1 MNASILDKPIV
12 LALNSAWQVIGH
24 RTVRQ
29 ALVAL
34 TGGDRENPPALGL
47 DIVYPKTG
55 DEEWNFDRPLSL
67 TPVKWEEWFT
77 LPVRTF
83 DFSISTAKQKV
94 RVPTVII
101 AANFSRM
108 PMTEPRLSREA
119 IYERDAG
126 VCQYTGEFVGRGGNL
141 DHVVPRA
148 RGGRDSFEN
157 LVWSKRRVNSEKA
170 DRLPSEVGLRLI
182 RSPRAPKRVP
192 VSTTIT
198 EIRHPDWQHFV
209 QSHRALPR

>member
-1 MNASILDKPIV
+1 V
-12 LALNSAWQVIGH
+12 
-24 RTVRQ
+24 VRSSG
-29 ALVAL
+29 AGLRFFDLYGKAKG
-34 TGGDRENPPALGL
+34 TGTDRHHCGELF
-47 DIVYPKTG
+47 
-55 DEEWNFDRPLSL
+55 E
-67 TPVKWEEWFT
+67 
-77 LPVRTF
+77 
-83 DFSISTAKQKV
+83 
-94 RVPTVII
+94 
-101 AANFSRM
+101 M

-126 VCQYTGEFVGRGGNL
+126 VCQYTGEFVGRSGNL

-157 LVWSKRRVNSEKA
+157 LVWSKRRVNSEKP

-198 EIRHPDWQHFV
+198 EIRHPDWQHFI
-209 QSHRALPR
+209 QNHRVSPR